1 MEANAGTGGKVRFSL
16 RWRITLPFVIVTLG
30 LAVVVGAVVL
40 RGWTETAEDRFLRQ
54 LADSGQQAAD
64 AMVRAEADLLAAERL
79 VANIEG
85 VTEAVLAADA
95 EGLRALVLPAAINV
109 DLDVA
114 AILERTGV
122 SLVAVRRLPDAPAG
136 SYETVRG
143 EAFYLDWP
151 FVREVLEGGE
161 ADRRTGLGQVLVGGV
176 PQQVLF
182 VARPLLGERGEVI
195 GAVLVGEYLQDLAPR
210 LAQDAAANV
219 SLYALPTGQ
228 LLASTLEPESPE
240 VLALTEA
247 DIGAALFPPE
257 NNPPVRSLTVAGS
270 PYREVLLPWTARQGA
285 DLLGVVGVSLLDTV
299 PASATEALAREEV
312 LLPALGFALASL
324 LLVLLVGLLVAWDV
338 TGPILALAR
347 ALEGGD
353 PEETVTL
360 VRERRADEVGL
371 LAQTLERWL
380 RRRPSEVPAADGGGW
395 LLRDGEAASATLT
408 DGLTHRATVL
418 CLTFEVPEP
427 REDPVAAQS
436 TAEALRE
443 ATEALQAALAR
454 HEGHLGAVDGLRA
467 KAYFGLYPRP
477 LPTPVGALQGAHAA
491 LDLMERVE
499 ALNERRQ
506 ARGKPPLGMRAA
518 LATGP
523 VVVAEIGDKGP
534 LRCLVVGRTVELAER
549 LLTMARRLETGVLL
563 AESTYTGL
571 AGARRQFEFGRTWVV
586 PPTAGHGEM
595 QVYELR
601 GRKER
606 LVEPTTEEL
615 VR

>member
-1 MEANAGTGGKVRFSL
+1 MGANGSTGGRVRFGL
-16 RWRITLPFVIVTLG
+16 RWRITLPFVVVTLG
-30 LAVVVGAVVL
+30 LVVVVGAVVL

-54 LADSGQQAAD
+54 LADSGQQTAD

-79 VANIEG
+79 LANTAGVA
-85 VTEAVLAADA
+85 EAVEAADA
-95 EGLRALVLPAAINV
+95 EALRALVLPAAVNV

-114 AILERTGV
+114 AVLEGTGV

-143 EAFYLDWP
+143 EAFYRDWP
-151 FVREVLEGGE
+151 FVREMLEGGQAE
-161 ADRRTGLGQVLVGGV
+161 RRTGLGQVLVGGV

-182 VARPLLGERGEVI
+182 VARPLLGGREEVV

-210 LAQDAAANV
+210 LARDAAANV

-240 VLALTEA
+240 ALALAEA

-257 NNPPVRSLTVAGS
+257 DAPPVRNLTAAGS

-299 PASATEALAREEV
+299 PASATQALAREEI

-324 LLVLLVGLLVAWDV
+324 SLIVLVGLLVAWDV

-371 LAQTLERWL
+371 LARAMERWL
-380 RRRPSEVPAADGGGW
+380 QRRRGESPAAGGGW
-395 LLRDGEAASATLT
+395 LLRDGEPTAATHT
-408 DGLTHRATVL
+408 DGLRHRATVL
-418 CLTFEVPEP
+418 CVAFEIPQP
-427 REDPVAAQS
+427 GEDPLVAQAA
-436 TAEALRE
+436 AEALQE
-443 ATEALQAALAR
+443 AVASLQAALAR
-454 HEGHLGAVDGLRA
+454 HEGHLGAVDGVRA
-467 KAYFGLYPRP
+467 KAYFGIFPRP
-477 LPTPVGALQGAHAA
+477 LPAPVGALQGAHAA
-491 LDLMERVE
+491 LDLLERLV
-499 ALNERRQ
+499 ALNERRR
-506 ARGKPPLGMRAA
+506 ARGKASVGVKAA

-523 VVVAEIGDKGP
+523 VVVAGIGEKGP
-534 LRCLVVGRTVELAER
+534 LHCLVVGSTVELAER
-549 LLTMARRLETGVLL
+549 LLTMAQRLEAGVLL
-563 AESTYTGL
+563 AESTYSGL

-595 QVYELR
+595 HVYEAR
-601 GRKER
+601 ARRER

-615 VR
+615 VL